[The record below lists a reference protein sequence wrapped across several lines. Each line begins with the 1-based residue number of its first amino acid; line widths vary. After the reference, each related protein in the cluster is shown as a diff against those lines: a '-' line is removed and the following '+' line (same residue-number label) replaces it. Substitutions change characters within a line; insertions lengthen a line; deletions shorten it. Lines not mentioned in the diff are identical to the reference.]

1 MITLLILWRSVRI
14 LWLGSGF
21 VVARL
26 LDRLRPAG
34 RPAKLSGPQRLLRL
48 FERLGG
54 IYIKLGQLLA
64 LQPDILPLEY
74 CNELMKLLDRVPPFA
89 FEDVERLFLEELGST
104 PAELFDPF
112 EREPLAAA
120 SIAQVHVAYLDGR
133 KLAVKVQRPTVGQ
146 DFAPDIRL
154 MWAVVRTAEWLRLRQ
169 LAWVARPLREFVTWT
184 REELDFRREARYMKA
199 LAHQTGYRRTAVVP
213 AVIDRFTSRRI
224 LVAEFLEG
232 PTVLEHIRSLDTP
245 DPELERRLSDQG
257 FDAEQL
263 ARNIIDNFVGTAF
276 RDGLFH
282 ADLHPAN
289 LLILPDSVVG
299 YVDFGITGSL
309 SPYARRRLA
318 IMTLMVTR
326 GEPEQ
331 LLESFLKVATTDRHS
346 DVDGMLDDLRERM
359 EVWFEGK
366 GEHRR
371 MRTNFTFFMLDML
384 RISRRTSIWPNPDV
398 VRYIRSVVATDGLIT
413 RFAPRFE
420 IAGYLQTSCENFFAE
435 EERRQLRLAERLSDL
450 AASGA
455 RLLVTGSEQLTA
467 FLERR
472 SFTPAGTAGRPKAK
486 PKRRR
491 YGSRLGRRDRAI
503 QLMLILLSL
512 VLLVVQAGPE
522 ARWGLN
528 LFTVGTLALPVAAG
542 ALLWHLRRLV

>member
-1 MITLLILWRSVRI
+1 MILLPSLWRGVRI
-14 LWLGSGF
+14 FWLGSGF
-21 VVARL
+21 AAVRL

-34 RPAKLSGPQRLLRL
+34 WPGKISGPQRLLRL

-64 LQPDILPLEY
+64 LQPDILPVEY
-74 CNELMKLLDRVPPFA
+74 CNELMKLLDRVPPFPY
-89 FEDVERLFLEELGST
+89 EEVERVFLEELGST
-104 PAELFDPF
+104 PEELFDPI

-120 SIAQVHVAYLDGR
+120 SIAQVHVAYLGGR

-154 MWAVVRTAEWLRLRQ
+154 MWGVVRTVERLRLRR

-199 LAHQTGYRRTAVVP
+199 LAHQSRDRTTAAVP
-213 AVIDRFTSRRI
+213 AVIDRYTGRRI

-232 PTVLEHIRSLDTP
+232 PTVLEYIRSLDRP
-245 DPELERRLSDQG
+245 DPELERRLSGQG
-257 FDAEQL
+257 FEPARL

-309 SPYARRRLA
+309 SPYTRRRLA
-318 IMTLMVTR
+318 SMTLMLTR
-326 GEPEQ
+326 ADPER
-331 LLESFLKVATTDRHS
+331 LLDGFLKVATTDRDS
-346 DVDGMLDDLRERM
+346 DVDGMLEGLRERM
-359 EVWFEGK
+359 EVWFEGNGK
-366 GEHRR
+366 RRR
-371 MRTNFTFFMLDML
+371 MRINFTHFMLDML
-384 RISRRTSIWPNPDV
+384 QISRRTNIWPNPDV
-398 VRYIRSVVATDGLIT
+398 IRYIRSVVATDGLIT
-413 RFAPRFE
+413 RFSPGFE
-420 IAGYLQTSCENFFAE
+420 VDRYLQKSCETYFAQ
-435 EERRQLRLAERLSDL
+435 EERRQLRPAERLSDL

-455 RLLVTGSEQLTA
+455 RLLVTGSDWLTE
-467 FLERR
+467 FLERPGDVR
-472 SFTPAGTAGRPKAK
+472 SEPT
-486 PKRRR
+486 KRRKSAR
-491 YGSRLGRRDRAI
+491 KRSRFGSRLGRRGRAI
-503 QLMLILLSL
+503 QLMVILCSL
-512 VLLVVQAGPE
+512 VLLVFQAGPG

-528 LFTVGTLALPVAAG
+528 IFTVGTLALPVAAG
-542 ALLWHLRRLV
+542 ALLWNLRRLV